1 MTTKGAQRGAV
12 TEGAA
17 TATRTGRPTATSARP
32 VNAATARP
40 TSRLRPEHARRHNRA
55 LVMQALYRAE
65 GLSRADLARE
75 VGLARVT
82 ISDLVADLI
91 AEDLVIELG
100 LRPDSRPGKPATLL
114 DLHRQ
119 GFSIIGLDLSNNSA
133 FRGVVT
139 DLDGTVVGRAE
150 VPVRGITGME
160 AVDATYRLLDE
171 LLVSA
176 TASVIGIGIGSP
188 GLVDLDGTVVS
199 APNLSWHNVPLQ
211 QLVAE
216 RYDLP
221 TQVANDAN
229 MAAQGERTFGG
240 ASADTMLIRV
250 GRGVG
255 SGLIVG
261 GHLVHGSGFA
271 AGEIGHVVVG
281 TDGGADCACGKAG
294 CLETW
299 LASPRLEAHLAD
311 AADDASRVAVLRE
324 AGERLG
330 IALGPVVAA
339 LNLGEVILAGPHDLL
354 AGDLLEAT
362 AETLRS
368 RTMGELHGDLSLR
381 MTALG
386 RDIVVLGAVVTVL
399 TGQLG
404 IS

>member
-1 MTTKGAQRGAV
+1 M
-12 TEGAA
+12 
-17 TATRTGRPTATSARP
+17 
-32 VNAATARP
+32 
-40 TSRLRPEHARRHNRA
+40 
-55 LVMQALYRAE
+55 
-65 GLSRADLARE
+65 
-75 VGLARVT
+75 
-82 ISDLVADLI
+82 
-91 AEDLVIELG
+91 
-100 LRPDSRPGKPATLL
+100 
-114 DLHRQ
+114 
-119 GFSIIGLDLSNNSA
+119 
-133 FRGVVT
+133 
-139 DLDGTVVGRAE
+139 
-150 VPVRGITGME
+150 
-160 AVDATYRLLDE
+160 
-171 LLVSA
+171 
-176 TASVIGIGIGSP
+176 
-188 GLVDLDGTVVS
+188 
-199 APNLSWHNVPLQ
+199 
-211 QLVAE
+211 
-216 RYDLP
+216 
-221 TQVANDAN
+221 ANDAN

-399 TGQLG
+399 TGQAG

>member
-1 MTTKGAQRGAV
+1 MTTRETQQKAG
-12 TEGAA
+12 TAA
-17 TATRTGRPTATSARP
+17 SRP
-32 VNAATARP
+32 VRAATARP

-55 LVMQALYRAE
+55 LVLQSLYRAQ

-75 VGLARVT
+75 VGLTRVT

-91 AEDLVIELG
+91 AEDLVVELG

-114 DLHRQ
+114 DINRT
-119 GFSIIGLDLSNNSA
+119 GFTIVGLDLSNNSA
-133 FRGVVT
+133 FRGVLT
-139 DLDGTVVGRAE
+139 DLDGTVVERAE
-150 VPVRGITGME
+150 VPVRGVTGDE
-160 AVDATYRLLDE
+160 AVAATYALLDD
-171 LLVSA
+171 LLA
-176 TASVIGIGIGSP
+176 RAAAPVIGIGVGSP
-188 GLVDLDGTVVS
+188 GLVDLDGTVVQ
-199 APNLSWHNVPLQ
+199 APNLDWYDVPLQ
-211 QLVAE
+211 QLIAE

-229 MAAQGERTFGG
+229 MAAQGERAFGG
-240 ASADTMLIRV
+240 ASADMMLIRI
-250 GRGVG
+250 GRGLG
-255 SGLIVG
+255 AGLVVG

-299 LASPRLEAHLAD
+299 LASPRLEANVSQSAD
-311 AADDASRVAVLRE
+311 ATAKAAVLAE

-330 IALGPVVAA
+330 IALGPVVGA
-339 LNLGEVILAGPHDLL
+339 LNLGEVVLAGPHDLL

-368 RTMGELHGDLSLR
+368 RTMGEIHGSLTLR

>member
-1 MTTKGAQRGAV
+1 MTTQETQQKAGS
-12 TEGAA
+12 AA
-17 TATRTGRPTATSARP
+17 HRP
-32 VNAATARP
+32 VRAATARP

-55 LVMQALYRAE
+55 LVLQALYRAQ

-75 VGLARVT
+75 VGLTRVT

-91 AEDLVIELG
+91 AEDLVVELG

-114 DLHRQ
+114 DINRT
-119 GFSIIGLDLSNNSA
+119 GFTIVGLDLSNNSA
-133 FRGVVT
+133 FRGVLT
-139 DLDGTVVGRAE
+139 DLDGTVVERAE
-150 VPVRGITGME
+150 VPVRGVTGDE
-160 AVDATYRLLDE
+160 AVDAAYALLDD
-171 LLVSA
+171 LLA
-176 TASVIGIGIGSP
+176 RAAAPVIGIGVGSP
-188 GLVDLDGTVVS
+188 GLVDLDGTVVQ
-199 APNLSWHNVPLQ
+199 APNLDWHDVPLQ
-211 QLVAE
+211 QLIAE

-229 MAAQGERTFGG
+229 MAAQGERAFGG
-240 ASADTMLIRV
+240 ASADMMLIRI
-250 GRGVG
+250 GRGLG
-255 SGLIVG
+255 AGLVIG

-299 LASPRLEAHLAD
+299 LATPRLEANLSQAAD
-311 AADDASRVAVLRE
+311 ATARAAVLTE

-330 IALGPVVAA
+330 IALGPVVGA
-339 LNLGEVILAGPHDLL
+339 LNLGEVVLAGPHDLL
-354 AGDLLEAT
+354 AGNLLEAT

-368 RTMGELHGDLSLR
+368 RTMGEIHGSLTLR